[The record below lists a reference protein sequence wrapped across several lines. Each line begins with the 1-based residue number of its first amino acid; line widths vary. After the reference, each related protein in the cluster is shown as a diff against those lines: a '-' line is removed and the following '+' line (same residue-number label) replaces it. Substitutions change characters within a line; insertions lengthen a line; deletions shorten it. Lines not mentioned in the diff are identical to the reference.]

1 MSENEF
7 KYFHRRAAEERAAAE
22 RATDGVARRMHMELA
37 DSYDEVARAVASG
50 KSPEDSV
57 HIRLHA
63 PMPRGSSAA

>member
-1 MSENEF
+1 MPENESE
-7 KYFHRRAAEERAAAE
+7 YFHRRAVEERAAAE

-37 DSYDEVARAVASG
+37 ESYDEIARALASG
-50 KSPEDSV
+50 KSPEEPI